1 MCRGCR
7 NSGVS
12 PRSCAARGG
21 GASCCCARENEQGK
35 KKGRRLEFSGRH
47 PWGELL
53 LGAGSSLRDGEDELG
68 EGSRCSMLLGKKGV
82 AVLCWP
88 SSKEQGARAKRRTGR
103 ALGCLPWTAE
113 RGRKRWAPWE
123 QLQRAEEEGRP
134 AGFPWKEWGA
144 MGRRVEES
152 SCWAPAMERSR
163 ASAAMGGAPAGN
175 PTHAARA
182 TTKGKGRLHQGT
194 WPWRRAGRWRAPKE
208 LGHGCIC
215 WAPWKKNRGHGR
227 HGCWWL
233 PAAAG
238 HGEKR
243 VALGRGNELSAGRWS
258 RGPARVLE
266 PAQGRGG
273 DAMDGQGGSQACCR
287 GARRK
292 KGSGGCIF
300 LRGGS
305 AKMPP
310 LARRWLLFIERH

>member
-88 SSKEQGARAKRRTGR
+88 SSKEQGAHAKRRTGR

-113 RGRKRWAPWE
+113 RGRKRWAPW
-123 QLQRAEEEGRP
+123 
-134 AGFPWKEWGA
+134 
-144 MGRRVEES
+144 GRRVEEP
-152 SCWAPAMERSR
+152 SCWAPAMEGSR

-182 TTKGKGRLHQGT
+182 ATKRKGRLHQGT
-194 WPWRRAGRWRAPKE
+194 WPWRRAGRRRAPKE
-208 LGHGCIC
+208 LDHGCIC
-215 WAPWKKNRGHGR
+215 WAPWLLVAPCCCRPWR
-227 HGCWWL
+227 
-233 PAAAG
+233 
-238 HGEKR
+238 EKS
-243 VALGRGNELSAGRWS
+243 SAG
-258 RGPARVLE
+258 
-266 PAQGRGG
+266 Q
-273 DAMDGQGGSQACCR
+273 
-287 GARRK
+287 RK
-292 KGSGGCIF
+292 
-300 LRGGS
+300 
-305 AKMPP
+305 
-310 LARRWLLFIERH
+310 